1 MTSATRHII
10 SEAVLWLAIFVIA
23 LVAFFYLD
31 DRISAY
37 LAEKP
42 SNQSEASEQSSG
54 TAAENASN
62 SQQNTTGNQQED
74 AGYGRVVLHAGRSG
88 HFEVKAYINNNSINL
103 MADTGATYVV
113 LTYEDAD
120 TLGLADNL
128 NYSASARTANGV
140 SKVAPIMLDS
150 VEVGDIQVDK
160 VRAFVAEE
168 GKLNRSLLGMSFI
181 GRLES
186 FQMSGSE
193 LILVQ

>member
-10 SEAVLWLAIFVIA
+10 SEAVLWLAIFIIA

-37 LAEKP
+37 LVEKP
-42 SNQSEASEQSSG
+42 TNQPETHEQSPD
-54 TAAENASN
+54 AS
-62 SQQNTTGNQQED
+62 SSPQKATGNQQEN

-88 HFEVKAYINNNSINL
+88 HFEVKAYINDNSINL
-103 MADTGATYVV
+103 LADTGATYVV

-120 TLGLADNL
+120 TLGLANDL

-140 SKVAPIMLDS
+140 SRVAPIMLDS

>member
-10 SEAVLWLAIFVIA
+10 SEAVLWLAIFMIA

-31 DRISAY
+31 DHISAY

-42 SNQSEASEQSSG
+42 SNQSEAHQQSSG
-54 TAAENASN
+54 SAETENV
-62 SQQNTTGNQQED
+62 TGNQQED

-88 HFEVKAYINNNSINL
+88 HFEVKAYINDNSINL

>member
-10 SEAVLWLAIFVIA
+10 SEAVLWLAIFMIA

-31 DRISAY
+31 DHISAY

-42 SNQSEASEQSSG
+42 SNQSEAHQQSSG
-54 TAAENASN
+54 SAEAENV
-62 SQQNTTGNQQED
+62 TGNQQED

-88 HFEVKAYINNNSINL
+88 HFEVKAYINDNSINL

-140 SKVAPIMLDS
+140 SRVAPIMLDS